1 MSKFRSIFILASAL
15 IWGIALYGITKIRSD
30 YEFRQIA
37 EPFVIN
43 GTIDPPPPPP
53 PPPPPDD
60 AQPHQRI
67 KEHTTFQIPTRTTI
81 VETQERP
88 QIETASAIGTVKL
101 QMSELTGTIS
111 EGPQERIPAPPAQK
125 KCKASGPVKLSQ
137 YDISD
142 AYPSEALEKEL
153 EGSASINV
161 SIDDSGNVSAAS
173 VVAATNQ
180 AFRST
185 SVAREAKSLRFKPAI
200 DDDCNP
206 ISSSYIINVVF
217 KL

>member
-1 MSKFRSIFILASAL
+1 
-15 IWGIALYGITKIRSD
+15 
-30 YEFRQIA
+30 
-37 EPFVIN
+37 
-43 GTIDPPPPPP
+43 
-53 PPPPPDD
+53 
-60 AQPHQRI
+60 
-67 KEHTTFQIPTRTTI
+67 
-81 VETQERP
+81 
-88 QIETASAIGTVKL
+88 
-101 QMSELTGTIS
+101 MSELTGTIS
-111 EGPQERIPAPPAQK
+111 EGPPERIPAPPAQK
-125 KCKASGPVKLSQ
+125 RCKASGPVKLSQ

-206 ISSSYIINVVF
+206 ISSSYTINVVF